1 MNAKYGNSG
10 ENNIQQVQ
18 VEVHA
23 EDVESN
29 GGKSSLELNE
39 EHVTI
44 DSIKCSVYTGV
55 NLDSNV
61 SKSPIKCKEC
71 ASTSTDCS
79 DGSAVNPTGQSMSGL
94 NLANSVNNLNGTD
107 ENNEHGKVN
116 GSKDGSGREG
126 VKKEPGDLG
135 KKVTPSRSKNHD
147 SVKSVEESTSPL
159 GTSKEHEKNAADN
172 GENVV

>member
-1 MNAKYGNSG
+1 MNARYGNSG

-18 VEVHA
+18 AEVHA

-29 GGKSSLELNE
+29 GGKSSSELNE

-44 DSIKCSVYTGV
+44 DSIKCSVYTGE

-61 SKSPIKCKEC
+61 SKSPIKCEEC

-79 DGSAVNPTGQSMSGL
+79 NGSAVNHTGQSMSGL

-107 ENNEHGKVN
+107 ENNKHSKVN
-116 GSKDGSGREG
+116 ESKDGSGREG
-126 VKKEPGDLG
+126 VKKETGELDKRLCHPQARI
-135 KKVTPSRSKNHD
+135 TIRSKVLKRVPH
-147 SVKSVEESTSPL
+147 
-159 GTSKEHEKNAADN
+159 H
-172 GENVV
+172 